1 MDEKKKTVSE
11 AALIARSQNGDAAAI
26 EELMERYK
34 DMVAVKARKL
44 YLIGAQREDLIQEGM
59 IGLYKAICGYDPKG
73 QASFSHYA
81 EICVQRKMYS
91 AIEAA
96 ARQKNI
102 PLNFYVSIYGSEGG
116 ENAADDEA
124 PPLVDI
130 LKNEGEQNPEEIMID
145 RENVD
150 RINEL
155 IEKRLSPLE
164 KKVLDLYIAGLDYPK
179 MAEVLGKQPKSIDNA
194 LQRIRKKLSK
204 H

>member
-1 MDEKKKTVSE
+1 MDEKKRSISDADLV
-11 AALIARSQNGDAAAI
+11 ARSQNGDAAAL

-34 DMVAVKARKL
+34 DMVAVMARKL
-44 YLIGAQREDLIQEGM
+44 FLIGAQREDLIQEGM
-59 IGLYKAICGYDPKG
+59 IGLYKAVCGYDLNG

-102 PLNFYVSIYGSEGG
+102 PLNFYVSIYGSENG
-116 ENAADDEA
+116 ENGAEDAS
-124 PPLVDI
+124 LVDI
-130 LKNEGEQNPEEIMID
+130 LENEGERNPEEIMID

-150 RINEL
+150 RIHNL
-155 IEKRLSPLE
+155 IEERLSPLE
-164 KKVLDLYIAGLDYPK
+164 KKVLDLYMAGLDYPK
-179 MAEVLGKQPKSIDNA
+179 MAEILGKQPKSIDNA